1 MLSLLQ
7 SLLVSLPLR
16 NPRSWRQGKEFGER
30 KASLWL
36 RKIWPETI
44 QANSMR
50 MQPWALRELAEVTA
64 KLLFIMFN
72 RLWRMEEVPE
82 DWRKASVSPGYKKSK
97 QKELQNYKP
106 VSLTSIPGEVMEQL
120 MLEAI
125 SKHVEEKRVIRT
137 SQHGLTT
144 AKSHLTN
151 LIALCVKTTKNIFL
165 RLPFFQSCHAFLL
178 MLITVVRCC
187 CYVASILCQW
197 GISWCCALSGGQRI
211 AAFILSFPTRFGVF

>member
-72 RLWRMEEVPE
+72 RL
-82 DWRKASVSPGYKKSK
+82 
-97 QKELQNYKP
+97 
-106 VSLTSIPGEVMEQL
+106 
-120 MLEAI
+120 
-125 SKHVEEKRVIRT
+125 
-137 SQHGLTT
+137 
-144 AKSHLTN
+144 
-151 LIALCVKTTKNIFL
+151 
-165 RLPFFQSCHAFLL
+165 
-178 MLITVVRCC
+178 
-187 CYVASILCQW
+187 
-197 GISWCCALSGGQRI
+197 
-211 AAFILSFPTRFGVF
+211 

>member
-1 MLSLLQ
+1 MASTNPWAPIGAGEHHCWVSPLSWKGHGVQ
-7 SLLVSLPLR
+7 ETCLR
-16 NPRSWRQGKEFGER
+16 TGRKAESPRSSR
-30 KASLWL
+30 K
-36 RKIWPETI
+36 
-44 QANSMR
+44 
-50 MQPWALRELAEVTA
+50 
-64 KLLFIMFN
+64 
-72 RLWRMEEVPE
+72 
-82 DWRKASVSPGYKKSK
+82 G
-97 QKELQNYKP
+97 QKEDLGNYKP

-137 SQHGLTT
+137 SQHVLTT

-187 CYVASILCQW
+187 CYVASILCQ
-197 GISWCCALSGGQRI
+197 
-211 AAFILSFPTRFGVF
+211 